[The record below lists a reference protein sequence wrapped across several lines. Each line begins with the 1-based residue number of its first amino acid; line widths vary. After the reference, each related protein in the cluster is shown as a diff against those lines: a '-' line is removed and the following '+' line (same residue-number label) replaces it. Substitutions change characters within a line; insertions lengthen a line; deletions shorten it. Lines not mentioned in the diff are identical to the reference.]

1 MKQLS
6 EMNTEQLTY
15 LKQKWS
21 AETIELDREI
31 IRAQT
36 RLSSKLERQELDQS
50 EIDALTDDLAN
61 AQSLLDHLTSTSA
74 PQEMIDN
81 QQALVTKVQGELDT
95 ESKGTNVLTDTEAY
109 LQQASIDERL
119 LEKQYREE
127 KITEIDGLLV

>member
-21 AETIELDREI
+21 AEVIELDREI

-36 RLSSKLERQELDQS
+36 RLASKLDRQELDQS
-50 EIDALTDDLAN
+50 EIDALTDDLAK

-74 PQEMIDN
+74 PQQMIDN
-81 QQALVTKVQGELDT
+81 QQALVTKVQGELDA

-119 LEKQYREE
+119 LEKQYRED
-127 KITEIDGLLV
+127 KIAEIDGLLV

>member
-21 AETIELDREI
+21 AEVIELDREI

-36 RLSSKLERQELDQS
+36 RLSSKLDRQELDQS
-50 EIDALTDDLAN
+50 EIDALTDDLAK

-81 QQALVTKVQGELDT
+81 QQALVTKVQGELDA

-119 LEKQYREE
+119 LEKQYRED
-127 KITEIDGLLV
+127 KIAEIDGLLV

>member
-6 EMNTEQLTY
+6 EMKTEQLTY

-21 AETIELDREI
+21 AEVIELDREI

-36 RLSSKLERQELDQS
+36 RLSSRLDRQELDQS
-50 EIDALTDDLAN
+50 EIDALTDDLAK

-81 QQALVTKVQGELDT
+81 QQALVTKVQGELDA

-119 LEKQYREE
+119 LEKQYRED
-127 KITEIDGLLV
+127 KIAEIDGLLV

>member
-21 AETIELDREI
+21 AEAIELDREI

-36 RLSSKLERQELDQS
+36 RLSSKMEWQELDQS

-61 AQSLLDHLTSTSA
+61 AQSLLDHLTSTTA

-81 QQALVTKVQGELDT
+81 QQALVTKVQGELDA

-119 LEKQYREE
+119 LEKQYRED
-127 KITEIDGLLV
+127 KIGEIDGLLV

>member
-21 AETIELDREI
+21 AEAIELDREI
-31 IRAQT
+31 IRAQG
-36 RLSSKLERQELDQS
+36 RLSSKLERQELDQG

-81 QQALVTKVQGELDT
+81 QQALVTKVQGELDA

-119 LEKQYREE
+119 LEKQYRED
-127 KITEIDGLLV
+127 KIAEIDGLLV

>member
-6 EMNTEQLTY
+6 EMSTEQLTY

-21 AETIELDREI
+21 AEVIELDREI
-31 IRAQT
+31 IKAQT
-36 RLSSKLERQELDQS
+36 RLSSKLDRQELDQS
-50 EIDALTDDLAN
+50 EIDALTDDLAK

-81 QQALVTKVQGELDT
+81 QQALVTKVQGELDA

-119 LEKQYREE
+119 LEKQYRED
-127 KITEIDGLLV
+127 KIAEIDGLLV